1 MDDKDKDDKDK
12 DKGAADAGSGTTG
25 STRST
30 IGGAVAGAIAG
41 TALGTVGLLRAT
53 IPQDHRHSREHQTS
67 GAFRRRLNL
76 ARYIALVEIPGHHAI
91 FLPQRETVRL
101 AYSASAARVTI
112 EIPVRHILRARPLS

>member
-41 TALGTVGLLRAT
+41 TALGTVGLLRHNTTKITAT
-53 IPQDHRHSREHQTS
+53 AANTRPVERSDGGLIS
-67 GAFRRRLNL
+67 L
-76 ARYIALVEIPGHHAI
+76 AA
-91 FLPQRETVRL
+91 
-101 AYSASAARVTI
+101 
-112 EIPVRHILRARPLS
+112 